1 MYLKDP
7 SKNMALDNI
16 NIYYTWKMVNQP
28 TTTINLKFL
37 FQLGMMNLICLMDNI
52 LLQASKNTLNLSS
65 RNTKH

>member
-16 NIYYTWKMVNQP
+16 SIYYTWKTVNQP

-37 FQLGMMNLICLMDNI
+37 FQIGMMNLICLMDNI